1 MRGLKGPKPR
11 RDNGHDNCG
20 LCCSLSYPSFLSG
33 LSWYI
38 CLLIALVVSPLCGLV
53 ELISWRGTDTVTVPL
68 ATAALVFPGRFVLL
82 FGMVAGLQKDSQ

>member
-1 MRGLKGPKPR
+1 MTIVAFVAVFLT
-11 RDNGHDNCG
+11 
-20 LCCSLSYPSFLSG
+20 LLFLSG

-68 ATAALVFPGRFVLL
+68 ATAALVFPLVVLFSYL
-82 FGMVAGLQKDSQ
+82 GW